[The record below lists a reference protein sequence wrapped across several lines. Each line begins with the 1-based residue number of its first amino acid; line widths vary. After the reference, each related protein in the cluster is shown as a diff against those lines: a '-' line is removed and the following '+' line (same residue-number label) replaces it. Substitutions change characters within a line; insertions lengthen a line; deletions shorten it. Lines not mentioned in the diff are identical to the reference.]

1 MKRSWQPFLLMHIS
15 LQVSELPDRL
25 LSIIRDPKG
34 ERFISKV
41 KYQPSAKK
49 MVKPKQV
56 ITFVL
61 LLERSDGFLLCG
73 EDAQRAEDKASG
85 FFWEHAHKENQ
96 QDQSS
101 ECSSEHYSPQRVFPV
116 FVSNFVQ

>member
-1 MKRSWQPFLLMHIS
+1 MKRSWQTFRLMHIS
-15 LQVSELPDRL
+15 LQVSELPDML
-25 LSIIRDPKG
+25 LSIICDPNG

-73 EDAQRAEDKASG
+73 VDAHRERKIQCDPRFGHLQTSSTED
-85 FFWEHAHKENQ
+85 
-96 QDQSS
+96 
-101 ECSSEHYSPQRVFPV
+101 RVLF
-116 FVSNFVQ
+116 

>member
-1 MKRSWQPFLLMHIS
+1 MKRSWQTFRLMHIS

-25 LSIIRDPKG
+25 LSIIRDPNG

-56 ITFVL
+56 ITFV
-61 LLERSDGFLLCG
+61 FL
-73 EDAQRAEDKASG
+73 
-85 FFWEHAHKENQ
+85 FFVYNSAIAVAKLHL
-96 QDQSS
+96 
-101 ECSSEHYSPQRVFPV
+101 FPD
-116 FVSNFVQ
+116 STKQIAKKSAK